1 MAKSEQLRR
10 ILRQAHTERD
20 KPAAPEHWRPQV
32 RGDCVDGPRPCPFVA
47 CRYNLLLEVTPTGS
61 LKLPHG
67 YPWEIGDDVA
77 SCALDVADQG
87 EHNTEQAAE
96 YLGNCRDVA
105 AKGLRSAVEKMDR
118 LKGELDR

>member
-10 ILRQAHTERD
+10 ILRRANTERD
-20 KPAAPEHWRPQV
+20 RAKAPEHWRPQV
-32 RGDCVDGPRPCPFVA
+32 RGDCIGGPRPCPYVA

-61 LKLPHG
+61 LKFPHG
-67 YPWEIGDDVA
+67 YPWDIETDTA
-77 SCALDVADQG
+77 TCALDVADEG
-87 EHNTEQAAE
+87 EHSTEQAAV

-118 LKGELDR
+118 LKSELDN